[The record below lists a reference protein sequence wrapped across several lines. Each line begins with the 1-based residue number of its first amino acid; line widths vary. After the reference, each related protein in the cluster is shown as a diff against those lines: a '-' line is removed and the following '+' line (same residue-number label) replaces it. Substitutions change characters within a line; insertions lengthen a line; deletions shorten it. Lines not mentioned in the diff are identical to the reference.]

1 MLQVVLVGKA
11 QAAYSALS
19 VEDSS
24 NYELMKD
31 VILKAYAL
39 VPEAYR
45 QKFRELKKASNETY
59 SEFARCKERLFEDWC
74 NSRKV
79 GNMQDMRELIL
90 LEEFKNCV
98 PKDLK
103 AHLEETQVET
113 LKVAARTS
121 DEYSLTH
128 KKVYEGETRVEAGKS
143 NMFLPRHFKPS
154 SPRRHFKPPS
164 PNSYNFYR
172 RSNLPPREIV
182 CYGCGMKGHVMAR
195 CYKLKGNPPSKKTM
209 LVGADKGIKLRK
221 AREIKDR
228 ELLKDFG
235 PYVSH
240 GTVDFMNKPG
250 SEEEVVILRDTGAA
264 QTLLLE
270 SVVPPD
276 VEICEN
282 ELVLLDGF
290 PDSVVSCPLITIK
303 LKCSIIVGEV
313 KVAAVKNLPIAGIGL
328 VLGNDLAKGKVGT
341 DPLLICNPVDSEF
354 EKPLDF
360 VDEVLPVSAVT
371 RAQSKELKAEEE
383 CEIGKFFEDQ
393 ENGKNELELNGGEV
407 VSSMEADE
415 WSRES
420 LVREQ
425 KGDPEVSRLREI
437 AERGGKEG
445 DLYYLKED
453 ILFMKCSS
461 GEWRRVD
468 QIVVPEKFRSHIMRR
483 GHEDIFAGHVGI
495 NKTLERI
502 RRNFYW
508 TKMKKDI
515 ARFCKSCHICQ
526 LTGKPNEIVP
536 KAPLIPVPS
545 IGEPFQHILIDVVG
559 PLPRASAGK
568 EFILTILDRV
578 SRYPEAIP
586 LKSIKAP

>member
-1 MLQVVLVGKA
+1 MAVLTSIEDVQPFINTETLEVDIESLKKDELLLIAEYGGLDVSRADRKQVIKSVVMKYLCLEADSIDEDKPVPVRKDEDPKPVQSRRGSRGSRSSLVEGDNVDDDDEVSETGKDRYEITKLQLQIKLKQLENEAKEKDREDREKERKHEERQREHKERQREHQERQREHELKLAQLKFGGRNKGSDESFDLIHNIKLVPKFSEREVSKFFASFEKVAKQMKWPVENWTIMLQVVLVGKA

-24 NYELMKD
+24 NYELVKD

-45 QKFRELKKASNETY
+45 QKFRELKKASDETY

-143 NMFLPRHFKPS
+143 NMSLPRHFKPS
-154 SPRRHFKPPS
+154 SPRRHFKSPS

-228 ELLKDFG
+228 G
-235 PYVSH
+235 
-240 GTVDFMNKPG
+240 
-250 SEEEVVILRDTGAA
+250 VIEGF
-264 QTLLLE
+264 Q
-270 SVVPPD
+270 
-276 VEICEN
+276 
-282 ELVLLDGF
+282 VL
-290 PDSVVSCPLITIK
+290 
-303 LKCSIIVGEV
+303 
-313 KVAAVKNLPIAGIGL
+313 
-328 VLGNDLAKGKVGT
+328 
-341 DPLLICNPVDSEF
+341 
-354 EKPLDF
+354 
-360 VDEVLPVSAVT
+360 
-371 RAQSKELKAEEE
+371 
-383 CEIGKFFEDQ
+383 
-393 ENGKNELELNGGEV
+393 
-407 VSSMEADE
+407 M
-415 WSRES
+415 
-420 LVREQ
+420 
-425 KGDPEVSRLREI
+425 
-437 AERGGKEG
+437 
-445 DLYYLKED
+445 
-453 ILFMKCSS
+453 
-461 GEWRRVD
+461 
-468 QIVVPEKFRSHIMRR
+468 
-483 GHEDIFAGHVGI
+483 
-495 NKTLERI
+495 
-502 RRNFYW
+502 
-508 TKMKKDI
+508 
-515 ARFCKSCHICQ
+515 
-526 LTGKPNEIVP
+526 
-536 KAPLIPVPS
+536 
-545 IGEPFQHILIDVVG
+545 
-559 PLPRASAGK
+559 
-568 EFILTILDRV
+568 
-578 SRYPEAIP
+578 YPMVQ
-586 LKSIKAP
+586 